1 MKKFK
6 IIKSL
11 IKIIHKFNR
20 LINKMANKMNSNKNN
35 IMKTNKIMNVNIM
48 RKTKM
53 NFMYYNFENR
63 IFYKIMNQFRN
74 KIKIKQYIMRKSQII
89 NSKILLQKIM
99 IMIELLLLILYFNLI
114 NIKIMSENK

>member
-99 IMIELLLLILYFNLI
+99 MMIELLLLILYFNLI

>member
-74 KIKIKQYIMRKSQII
+74 KIKIK
-89 NSKILLQKIM
+89 
-99 IMIELLLLILYFNLI
+99 
-114 NIKIMSENK
+114 